1 MVESSN
7 LRLVFLFLVG
17 KSPVTINCLFACVSA
32 GSKKHRRKILRKR
45 HVFRFLDVGNSNLS
59 SSWPREPFL
68 RVLLGATVNSQS
80 ESSFQKSAYSG
91 VSQCGKLESD
101 VRFWTIFTQL
111 AYTGDH
117 SCPTSIGC
125 VGFSAEKSLFWEPWF
140 FQERKKKELKIV
152 ERVYFLNALTQV
164 SGPETYCYHWFL
176 DTSRSSVG
184 HRYFYGPTHR

>member
-32 GSKKHRRKILRKR
+32 GLKKHRRNILRKR
-45 HVFRFLDVGNSNLS
+45 HVFRFLDVGNSNLR

-91 VSQCGKLESD
+91 VSQCGELESD

-125 VGFSAEKSLFWEPWF
+125 VGFSAEKKFVLGALVFSGTKEKRVKNSRTSFLSERLNSGFRTGDMLLSL
-140 FQERKKKELKIV
+140 
-152 ERVYFLNALTQV
+152 V
-164 SGPETYCYHWFL
+164 S
-176 DTSRSSVG
+176 
-184 HRYFYGPTHR
+184 RYVAQFCWS